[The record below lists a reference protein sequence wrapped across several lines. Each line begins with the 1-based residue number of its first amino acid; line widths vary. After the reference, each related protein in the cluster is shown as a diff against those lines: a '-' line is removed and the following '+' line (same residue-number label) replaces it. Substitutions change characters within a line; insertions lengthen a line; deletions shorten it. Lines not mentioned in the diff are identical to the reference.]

1 MEFDFPSISVI
12 FITFL
17 VFVLKTVQFRK
28 RSKATNLPPGP
39 WNLPFIGNLHKLI
52 GKLPHHV
59 LRDMSKIY
67 GPLMY
72 LKLGQVPSIVISSPD
87 IAEEVMKTNGVVFAH
102 RPYVLASRVFHY
114 DSTDIVFSPYG
125 NYWRQMRKIST
136 MELLSTKRVQGL
148 SPIRVEEISNL
159 IKSIPN
165 NGEETINLSQRLF
178 SLAYANTARAAFGK
192 KIKNQ
197 EEFVSL
203 VKEFSELASFNI
215 ADMFPSF
222 KLLQV
227 IGRYQLKAMQK
238 KVEVIL
244 NDLMDSHREKMT
256 ATSSGKVEPQ
266 DDLLDVLLKVQKND
280 QDLEC
285 PLTDENV
292 KAVILDIVVAGSE
305 TSSTNVEWALSEM
318 IRNPRV
324 MKKAQ
329 AEVRKAFGE
338 KGKVDEAS
346 LPELKYLQAVI
357 KETLRFHP
365 SAPLLLPRAS
375 NEECE
380 INGYVIP
387 AKTSVYINA
396 WAISHDPKHWAEP
409 EEFKPE
415 RFLDNKVDFRGGDFI
430 YIPFGAGKRSCPGI
444 SYALANIQLQLANL
458 LYHFDWKLPGGMKP
472 EDLEMTEAFGLTV
485 RRKNQL
491 YVIPTP
497 YHHPS
502 PAN

>member
-1 MEFDFPSISVI
+1 
-12 FITFL
+12 
-17 VFVLKTVQFRK
+17 
-28 RSKATNLPPGP
+28 
-39 WNLPFIGNLHKLI
+39 
-52 GKLPHHV
+52 
-59 LRDMSKIY
+59 
-67 GPLMY
+67 
-72 LKLGQVPSIVISSPD
+72 
-87 IAEEVMKTNGVVFAH
+87 
-102 RPYVLASRVFHY
+102 
-114 DSTDIVFSPYG
+114 
-125 NYWRQMRKIST
+125 
-136 MELLSTKRVQGL
+136 
-148 SPIRVEEISNL
+148 
-159 IKSIPN
+159 
-165 NGEETINLSQRLF
+165 
-178 SLAYANTARAAFGK
+178 
-192 KIKNQ
+192 
-197 EEFVSL
+197 
-203 VKEFSELASFNI
+203 
-215 ADMFPSF
+215 MFPSF

-472 EDLEMTEAFGLTV
+472 EDLDMTEAFGLTV